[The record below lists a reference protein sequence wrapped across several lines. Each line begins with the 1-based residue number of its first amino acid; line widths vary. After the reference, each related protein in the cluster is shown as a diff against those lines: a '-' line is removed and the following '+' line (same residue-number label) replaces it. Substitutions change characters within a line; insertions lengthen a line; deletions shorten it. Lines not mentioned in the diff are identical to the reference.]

1 MKKMLM
7 VASVPSMI
15 GQFNMDNISVL
26 QELGY
31 KVCVACDFKDRSV
44 WDEERTSKFKGELR
58 KKGIR
63 YYQMDFSRSP
73 FNIQKNIAAYKQM
86 YSLVR
91 KERFDLVHCHT
102 PVASAIA
109 RVVAHKLH
117 VKTIY
122 TAHGFHFYKG
132 ASWKNW
138 MFFYPVEKFLSH
150 WTDVLI
156 TINKEDYQ
164 RAKKNFCAKK
174 VVYVPGVGVD
184 TDKFHSFLIDTDA
197 KRRELGVSNTDIMFL
212 SVGELSHRK
221 NHEVVIRAIK
231 ELNNPDIKYF
241 ICGKGELEG
250 YLINL
255 IKESGLESQVKL
267 PGYRTDVSELCQAAD
282 LFVFPSRQEG
292 LPVALMEAI
301 ACQTPVLCSNI
312 RGNTDLVKDKMCMF
326 DENNLEDLVQHLE
339 KITRGGQ
346 PRVVM
351 KESVTCNYDHLKL
364 FDLRSIFDKMT
375 ALYEWKGV
383 KRLIM
388 QQELRKELGI
398 NLDTIMLLSVGELN
412 ENKNHSVVI
421 KALAELKDS
430 KIHYCIAGLG
440 GLDDNLKTLA
450 KQFGVEKQVHL
461 PGYRNDIPELL
472 QEVDIYLLPSFRE
485 GLNVSLMEA
494 MASGL
499 PCICSDIRGNSDLI
513 LEGKGGFLAKKDDE
527 TVYKDAVKKIL
538 DNREV
543 YKKMS
548 VYNRKRIMKFNK
560 AVIASKMR
568 QIYKMYSD

>member
-538 DNREV
+538 DNREL

>member
-132 ASWKNW
+132 ASWKSW

-538 DNREV
+538 DNREL

-568 QIYKMYSD
+568 QIYKI